1 MRLTTRIE
9 ALERTRAE
17 RWKAKHCICLTDAI
31 FTLMKKLGK
40 HMAYRAQ
47 YTANVRSKV
56 VLSIYPFC
64 SLFIRRTGTFAN
76 ALQCWRAKQPRRVE
90 P

>member
-1 MRLTTRIE
+1 MR
-9 ALERTRAE
+9 
-17 RWKAKHCICLTDAI
+17 D
-31 FTLMKKLGK
+31 FTLMRKLSK

-47 YTANVRSKV
+47 YTAKVRSNV
-56 VLSIYPFC
+56 VLSIYPFS
-64 SLFIRRTGTFAN
+64 SLFIRRIGTFAI